1 MTQDDID
8 VGLLEVIND
17 IIMDENDD
25 EFETGEETLANF
37 VDTIPK
43 LVYYFVV
50 MKCEYFCQ
58 LCVHVTHELSS
69 NNYIPPHGRL
79 I

>member
-1 MTQDDID
+1 MPWWIVWTSIRVHAWCSASCESERGLTQDDID

-37 VDTIPK
+37 VDTIPN
-43 LVYYFVV
+43 
-50 MKCEYFCQ
+50 EYII
-58 LCVHVTHELSS
+58 L
-69 NNYIPPHGRL
+69 
-79 I
+79 